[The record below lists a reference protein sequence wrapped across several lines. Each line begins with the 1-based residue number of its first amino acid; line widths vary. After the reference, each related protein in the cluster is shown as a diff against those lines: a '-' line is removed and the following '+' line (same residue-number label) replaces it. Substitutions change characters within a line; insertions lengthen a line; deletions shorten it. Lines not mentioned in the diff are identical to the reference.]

1 MIREGD
7 LVRSPFCRFDIDY
20 RTKLIKR
27 CKMAMD
33 INFTGTSNT
42 LTDNM
47 GTRQLTE
54 SKAQVAEEKTKVAEL
69 VKSDQQAKDYVDKES
84 NNQELA
90 EVTDDLNDMASI
102 MRKGLAFK
110 VDDDSGK
117 NVISVMDI
125 DSGDVI
131 RQIPNEEALELSKKL
146 AEVAGIL
153 LNTEA

>member
-1 MIREGD
+1 
-7 LVRSPFCRFDIDY
+7 
-20 RTKLIKR
+20 
-27 CKMAMD
+27 MD

-84 NNQELA
+84 NNQELT

>member
-1 MIREGD
+1 
-7 LVRSPFCRFDIDY
+7 
-20 RTKLIKR
+20 
-27 CKMAMD
+27 MAMD

-54 SKAQVAEEKTKVAEL
+54 SKAQVAEEKTKVTEL

>member
-1 MIREGD
+1 
-7 LVRSPFCRFDIDY
+7 
-20 RTKLIKR
+20 
-27 CKMAMD
+27 MAMD

>member
-1 MIREGD
+1 
-7 LVRSPFCRFDIDY
+7 
-20 RTKLIKR
+20 
-27 CKMAMD
+27 MD

-54 SKAQVAEEKTKVAEL
+54 SKAQVAEEKTKVTEL

>member
-1 MIREGD
+1 
-7 LVRSPFCRFDIDY
+7 
-20 RTKLIKR
+20 
-27 CKMAMD
+27 MAMD

-153 LNTEA
+153 LSTEA

>member
-1 MIREGD
+1 
-7 LVRSPFCRFDIDY
+7 
-20 RTKLIKR
+20 
-27 CKMAMD
+27 MAMD

-84 NNQELA
+84 NNQELT

>member
-1 MIREGD
+1 
-7 LVRSPFCRFDIDY
+7 
-20 RTKLIKR
+20 
-27 CKMAMD
+27 MD

-54 SKAQVAEEKTKVAEL
+54 TKAAVAEEKSKVTEL
-69 VKSDQQAKDYVDKES
+69 EKTEQESKDLTEKDSDKQD
-84 NNQELA
+84 LA
-90 EVTDDLNDMASI
+90 DITNDLNDMTAL

-110 VDDDSGK
+110 LDDDSGQ
-117 NVISVMDI
+117 NVISVMDV
-125 DSGDVI
+125 DSGDII
-131 RQIPNEEALELSKKL
+131 RQIPNAEALELSKKL

>member
-1 MIREGD
+1 
-7 LVRSPFCRFDIDY
+7 
-20 RTKLIKR
+20 
-27 CKMAMD
+27 MD